1 MKTFRQF
8 KEQMVAPT
16 NQVVKGQSL
25 LDLRTSDEKMAA
37 LKKRAKIWKDNNLY
51 NKKP

>member
-1 MKTFRQF
+1 MKTFKQF
-8 KEQMVAPT
+8 KEQMVPPT
-16 NQVVKGQSL
+16 GQVVKGQSP

-51 NKKP
+51 KKP

>member
-1 MKTFRQF
+1 MKTFSQF

-16 NQVVKGQSL
+16 NQVVKGQRL
-25 LDLRTSDEKMAA
+25 LDLRTSDEKMTA
-37 LKKRAKIWKDNNLY
+37 LKKRAQIWKDNNLY